1 MDKRNFDL
9 AKYAGLGYHLVSP
22 ILIGVFLGLALDR
35 FFHTKP
41 VLFLSVFLIGVI
53 VSFYNLIRL
62 TKD

>member
-1 MDKRNFDL
+1 MDKTKFDL
-9 AKYAGLGYHLVSP
+9 AKYVGLGYHLVTP

-35 FFHTKP
+35 LFHTKP
-41 VLFLSVFLIGVI
+41 LLFLLVFFIGVI